1 MFLRVGDGSVDLV
14 SETVTNTGGSA
25 EVLAGVEW
33 P

>member
-14 SETVTNTGGSA
+14 SEAVTNTGGSA
-25 EVLAGVEW
+25 EVLARVEW